1 MVEEALALAL
11 IGARHEDIE
20 VKVALSEDLPPIL
33 ADATQLQQVVLNL
46 VRNAIE
52 AMQAVEKREL
62 VIASRQTEEGMVE

>member
-11 IGARHEDIE
+11 IGARQEDIE

-46 VRNAIE
+46 VRNAME
-52 AMQAVEKREL
+52 AMQVVERRNL
-62 VIASRQTEEGMVE
+62 LIATRHHKLLYP